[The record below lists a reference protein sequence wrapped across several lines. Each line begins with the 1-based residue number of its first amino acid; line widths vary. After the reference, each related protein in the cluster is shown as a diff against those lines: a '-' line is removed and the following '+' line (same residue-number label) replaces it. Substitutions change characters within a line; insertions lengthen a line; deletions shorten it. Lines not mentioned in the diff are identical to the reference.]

1 MATLRK
7 LWRHRRQSSAEKG
20 STLIEMALVIP
31 VLLLVIAAIMDF
43 GFLFLQY
50 EVVTN
55 AAREGARVGILPNYQ
70 IADITRRVQD
80 YLTAGGLAGTAATG
94 VAFKNVTLGGS
105 GLNVSVVTVTVRYPG
120 QFMFLGP
127 ISTLIRG
134 GPYGNVTLR
143 ASSNM
148 RIEQ

>member
-1 MATLRK
+1 MAALA
-7 LWRHRRQSSAEKG
+7 RRYQRRSSSETGNA
-20 STLIEMALVIP
+20 LLEMAFVLP
-31 VLLLVIAAIMDF
+31 VLLLLIAAIMDF

-55 AAREGARVGILPNYQ
+55 AAREGSRVGVLPDYQ
-70 IADITRRVQD
+70 TADIEQRVRD
-80 YLTAGGLAGTAATG
+80 YLTAGGLADAAATG
-94 VAFKNVTLGGS
+94 VAYNTVALPGS
-105 GLNVSVVTVTVRYPG
+105 GLNVNVVTVTVQYPG

-143 ASSNM
+143 ASSSM
-148 RIEQ
+148 RVEQ